1 MVEQKKE
8 DFMLQIEHYR
18 AVLNDLQSQRNL
30 YQFKIQ
36 EIDNAISSL
45 HRLIPEDAKDELP
58 APAMVNPSAAVVVRG
73 KYAGMS
79 VRWAILN
86 LLAEDANHPMSTGE
100 IAVALQQGGITSSG
114 KNFAG
119 NVSAVLSDM
128 SRTRGEAVSND
139 DGWVI
144 TEIGKSAW
152 AHISARRQANP
163 QYGASSNVQ

>member
-1 MVEQKKE
+1 
-8 DFMLQIEHYR
+8 
-18 AVLNDLQSQRNL
+18 
-30 YQFKIQ
+30 
-36 EIDNAISSL
+36 
-45 HRLIPEDAKDELP
+45 
-58 APAMVNPSAAVVVRG
+58 
-73 KYAGMS
+73 MS

-86 LLAEDANHPMSTGE
+86 LLAEDANHPMTTGD

-128 SRTRGEAVSND
+128 SRTRGEAASKD
-139 DGWVI
+139 EGWVI

-163 QYGASSNVQ
+163 QYGASSNVA